1 MRAGTAKEHDHLIV
15 VRFPYHQPV
24 GSNVAF
30 PHAYI
35 IARQFVRMV
44 LSWKRP
50 GFCKL
55 VHCITKQLH
64 VATASLAQFR
74 IFDETFGDSD
84 GVFHKRLCCVKK
96 SSTLS

>member
-1 MRAGTAKEHDHLIV
+1 
-15 VRFPYHQPV
+15 
-24 GSNVAF
+24 
-30 PHAYI
+30 
-35 IARQFVRMV
+35 
-44 LSWKRP
+44 
-50 GFCKL
+50 
-55 VHCITKQLH
+55 LH